1 MNLER
6 SCFEN
11 RIKSYLFCTE
21 YYCYYEKNGSA
32 IKNITDE
39 IPFDIPENWSWCRL
53 PEIGVSEL
61 GKTLNKEK
69 DVGETVPYLCSI
81 NVYWDKI
88 SLAKIKIA
96 NFSVNDIKKYRLQKG
111 DLLMCE
117 GGEAGRC
124 FVWEFDK
131 EMYYQ
136 NALHRIRFYDKITP
150 LFFKYVFET
159 YYAIGIID
167 NYCKGVTIKHLVQ
180 GALHSI
186 LLPLPPIKEQQRII
200 CKIKEVFSKIKDEV

>member
-1 MNLER
+1 M
-6 SCFEN
+6 
-11 RIKSYLFCTE
+11 
-21 YYCYYEKNGSA
+21 
-32 IKNITDE
+32 
-39 IPFDIPENWSWCRL
+39 
-53 PEIGVSEL
+53 PEIGISEL

-69 DVGETVPYLCSI
+69 DIGQTVPYLCSI

-88 SLAKIKIA
+88 SLTKIKND

-124 FVWEFDK
+124 FVWEFDN

-136 NALHRIRFYDKITP
+136 NALHRIRFNDNISP
-150 LFFKYVFET
+150 FFYKYVFET
-159 YYAIGIID
+159 YYAMGLID

-186 LLPLPPIKEQQRII
+186 LLPLPPIREQKLII
-200 CKIKEVFSKIKDEV
+200 NEINKLFSKIKDES

>member
-1 MNLER
+1 M
-6 SCFEN
+6 
-11 RIKSYLFCTE
+11 
-21 YYCYYEKNGSA
+21 GSET
-32 IKNITDE
+32 KNITDE
-39 IPFDIPENWSWCRL
+39 IPFDIPKNWSWCRL
-53 PEIGVSEL
+53 PEIGISEL

-69 DVGETVPYLCSI
+69 DIGQSVPYLCSI

-88 SLAKIKIA
+88 SLVKVKKA
-96 NFSVNDIKKYRLQKG
+96 NFSINDMKKYRLQKG

-124 FVWEFDK
+124 FVWELNN

-136 NALHRIRFYDKITP
+136 NALHRIRFNDKINP

-159 YYAIGIID
+159 YYSIGILD
-167 NYCKGVTIKHLVQ
+167 NYCKGVTIKHIVQ

-186 LLPLPPIKEQQRII
+186 LLPLPPINEQQRII
-200 CKIKEVFSKIKDEV
+200 SQYNRIVYNIKDEN